1 MKKFLF
7 AVFIFCIGGVFYSQ
21 KNVFPQKLEVYYF
34 PTKDAAKI
42 IEYDFRFD
50 LNITDYEKVSL
61 DFKKKIK
68 AKKYSKEKYTFNI
81 YKVVKENYRYKKDTN
96 QSKVI
101 ISLACKKKNSTDV
114 NTYCSEME
122 ELFSNALG
130 REVRVSI
137 KFPDVYVSFDTNNA
151 VFSFGSSAQETLY
164 EGTRVTLKWIQP
176 IYYMELVIQY
186 DDANPD
192 AVDVSKYLK
201 EDIGK

>member
-1 MKKFLF
+1 
-7 AVFIFCIGGVFYSQ
+7 
-21 KNVFPQKLEVYYF
+21 
-34 PTKDAAKI
+34 
-42 IEYDFRFD
+42 
-50 LNITDYEKVSL
+50 
-61 DFKKKIK
+61 
-68 AKKYSKEKYTFNI
+68 
-81 YKVVKENYRYKKDTN
+81 
-96 QSKVI
+96 
-101 ISLACKKKNSTDV
+101 
-114 NTYCSEME
+114 ME

-151 VFSFGSSAQETLY
+151 DFSFGSSAQETLY
-164 EGTRVTLKWIQP
+164 EGTTVTLKWIQP